1 MFARPAIAAGEIRQ
15 ESVRGHFDFDAC
27 FFDFAETTVAFPPVA
42 GRIQITVCLWFDNDA
57 VALGL
62 PIAPAALPAALEG
75 GIRSV
80 GIRRNFDGLAGPP
93 GLFVS
98 EITHPSLAE
107 FLGA

>member
-1 MFARPAIAAGEIRQ
+1 M
-15 ESVRGHFDFDAC
+15 RGQFDFDAC

-42 GRIQITVCLWFDNDA
+42 GRIQKTVGLRFDNDA

-62 PIAPAALPAALEG
+62 PVASAAFPSALEG